1 MVGRIR
7 VNKGKKK
14 TTYYVVIPWDAMDGS
29 GKRKKWQFKYDKR
42 GDRFDSEDHAKRFL
56 EYLRTLIDE
65 GTFNPL
71 DWAEQKP
78 HSFEE
83 LEKQYLQH
91 YKEKLKR
98 AEISPSTLDSKKRY
112 FKRYFKPFF
121 AGRDIK
127 YVVNL
132 DLAKF
137 YSQLPYRLKAKTR
150 FNIMSELNTFFEWS
164 RSQGVIKGE
173 VPRYTEMA
181 NLKRLAQEQRPPVRE
196 QTHLMP
202 DAHFELAMTQMVASD
217 RPIFRFIRH
226 TGCRPSEARAQQ
238 RIDFDWQNRV
248 FEIRRTWV
256 DVSGGEVLVE
266 RAKSGSQRP
275 LYITEE
281 LEAIVKSPAPRLD
294 TPFIFYNSR
303 TGTAY
308 TRREID
314 YRWRTALKKAG
325 LPHMELKNA
334 TRASFICEMLRLGY
348 SYEEI
353 GAVVG
358 HKHVA
363 TTKHYGKIFVEQTAG
378 LLERRTKTRGTKK
391 EPKTEI
397 VK

>member
-1 MVGRIR
+1 MVGRVRINR
-7 VNKGKKK
+7 GRKK
-14 TTYYVVIPWDAMDGS
+14 TTYYVVIPWDRMDGS
-29 GKRKKWQFKYDKR
+29 RAKKKWHFKYDKR
-42 GDRFDSEDHAKRFL
+42 GDRFDSEAHANRFL

-71 DWAEQKP
+71 DWVEQKP
-78 HSFEE
+78 HSLEE

-91 YKEKLKR
+91 YEEKVER
-98 AEISPSTLDSKKRY
+98 NEISPSTLGVKKRY
-112 FKRYFKPFF
+112 FKNYFTPYF
-121 AGRDIK
+121 AGRDMK

-137 YSQLPYRLKAKTR
+137 YSQFPQERKAKTR
-150 FNIMSELNTFFEWS
+150 FNIMSELNTFFEWAK
-164 RSQGVIKGE
+164 SQGVIKGE

-202 DAHFELAMTQMVASD
+202 DANFELAMAQMDASD

-226 TGCRPSEARAQQ
+226 TGCRPSEARALQ
-238 RIDFDWQNRV
+238 RSDFDWHNKV
-248 FEIRRTWV
+248 LEIRKTWV
-256 DVSGGEVLVE
+256 DSPNGEVLVE

-275 LYITEE
+275 LYITDE
-281 LEAIVKSPAPRLD
+281 LETIFKSPAPRLD
-294 TPFIFYNSR
+294 TPFVFYNPK

-314 YRWRTALKKAG
+314 YRWRKALEKAG
-325 LPHMELKNA
+325 LTHMELKNA

-358 HKHVA
+358 HKHTE
-363 TTKHYGKIFVEQTAG
+363 TTKRYGKIFVEQTER
-378 LLERRTKTRGTKK
+378 LLERRTKRAGTK
-391 EPKTEI
+391 
-397 VK
+397 